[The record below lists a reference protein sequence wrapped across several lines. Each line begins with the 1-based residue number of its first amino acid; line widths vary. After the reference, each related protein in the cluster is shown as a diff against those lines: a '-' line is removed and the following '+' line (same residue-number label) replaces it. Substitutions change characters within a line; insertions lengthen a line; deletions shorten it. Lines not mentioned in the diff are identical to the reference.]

1 MGMKTAISIPDALF
15 AEADAL
21 ARKLGTSR
29 SELYSRA
36 VRDYVAQYASET
48 VTDALDRV
56 IAEVGAQDVGYVNA
70 AARRTLERVE
80 W

>member
-1 MGMKTAISIPDALF
+1 MGMKTAISIPDGLF
-15 AEADAL
+15 AEADEL

-48 VTDALDRV
+48 VTETLDRV
-56 IAEVGAQDVGYVNA
+56 IAEVGAQDIGYVSA
-70 AARRTLERVE
+70 AMRRTLERIE